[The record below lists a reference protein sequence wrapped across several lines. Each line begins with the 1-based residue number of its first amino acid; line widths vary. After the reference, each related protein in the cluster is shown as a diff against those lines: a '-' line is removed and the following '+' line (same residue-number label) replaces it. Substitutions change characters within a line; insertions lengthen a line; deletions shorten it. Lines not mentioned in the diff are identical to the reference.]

1 MKNTE
6 RATAIAN
13 SVKEMLDNPFNI
25 LSDVKA
31 IGTDAINVRIV
42 DNHAEYVKKLLE
54 VNYCESLVFVTEGS
68 ADGVTTLTYNC

>member
-1 MKNTE
+1 MMNTE

-42 DNHAEYVKKLLE
+42 DIHAEYVKKLLK
-54 VNYCESLVFVTEGS
+54 
-68 ADGVTTLTYNC
+68 